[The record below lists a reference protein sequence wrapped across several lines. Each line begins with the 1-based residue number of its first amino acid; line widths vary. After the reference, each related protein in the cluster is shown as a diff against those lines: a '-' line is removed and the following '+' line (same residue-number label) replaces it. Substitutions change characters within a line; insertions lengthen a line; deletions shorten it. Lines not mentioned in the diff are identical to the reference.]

1 MVLVLPV
8 AGVMV
13 FLLIGGLIL
22 LGVTSLV
29 PRRSWPW
36 LLPIGCP
43 VLALWPLA
51 LAALTR

>member
-1 MVLVLPV
+1 MLALPV
-8 AGVMV
+8 AGVV
-13 FLLIGGLIL
+13 LFLLAGGLIL
-22 LGVTSLV
+22 LGVTFLV

-51 LAALTR
+51 LAALAQ